1 LALGGEFHIHSSHNH
16 GCQIIVDIPYL

>member
-16 GCQIIVDIPYL
+16 GCKIIVDIPCL